1 MPDKDC
7 PFCNI
12 PDDRIV
18 ASNDLALAI
27 CDNFPV
33 SPGHMLFI
41 PRRHIASW
49 FDATEEEQ
57 IAILRLIN
65 QLQTPRSKVQDRA
78 VLHSSA
84 EAERRRTNQTKPN
97 SKVQDPA
104 VVREGGQTKPPP
116 SAYNIG
122 INIGPAAGQTVMHLH
137 VHLIPRY
144 EGDADDPRG
153 GVRWVLPGKA
163 KYWE

>member
-7 PFCNI
+7 PFCNL

-41 PRRHIASW
+41 PRRHIANW
-49 FDATEEEQ
+49 FDATEQEQ
-57 IAILRLIN
+57 IAIFKLIN
-65 QLQTPRSKVQDRA
+65 QLVGPRSKVEGPKPAIGPATAGKRHKQDK
-78 VLHSSA
+78 
-84 EAERRRTNQTKPN
+84 QP
-97 SKVQDPA
+97 D
-104 VVREGGQTKPPP
+104 
-116 SAYNIG
+116 AYNIG

-144 EGDADDPRG
+144 EGDTDDPRG

-163 KYWE
+163 KYWED

>member
-12 PDDRIV
+12 SDDRIV

-41 PRRHIASW
+41 PRRHIANW
-49 FDATEEEQ
+49 FDATEQEQ
-57 IAILRLIN
+57 IAIMRLIN
-65 QLQTPRSKVQDRA
+65 QFQKELVLPCEALAEQGKRPPKQDKRP
-78 VLHSSA
+78 
-84 EAERRRTNQTKPN
+84 EP
-97 SKVQDPA
+97 DP
-104 VVREGGQTKPPP
+104 PD
-116 SAYNIG
+116 AYNIG

-144 EGDADDPRG
+144 EGDTDDPRG